1 MKFYTLVLEGD
12 KNTEKE
18 TEQKTEN
25 LPRYS
30 KSAYLHRKQIEN
42 RPPLFNRSFHLCR
55 IIEEELR
62 GIDIDGSKT
71 ITICAHQN
79 RLHPGNEKYI
89 CDNYFHV
96 SIYYLEPEEVYAL
109 NEAKQDMDSTV
120 IGEILE
126 HTLIDIAHR
135 NNCSEDIIQK
145 MESAFISIANHHF
158 MREERIDK
166 LSKRAKDTGLAAHI
180 YRVLSAEV
188 GEAWYIKITD
198 RKGTVICQENMGTN
212 PGYVDR
218 LNSRLYAK
226 AVWRKNTFMILDR
239 FGNEVFHIS
248 VPDSLI

>member
-1 MKFYTLVLEGD
+1 MKFHTLVLEGD

-18 TEQKTEN
+18 QKTEN
-25 LPRYS
+25 FPGYS
-30 KSAYLHRKQIEN
+30 KSAYLHRKQIDN
-42 RPPLFNRSFHLCR
+42 RPPLFNRSFYLCR

-62 GIDIDGSKT
+62 GIDIDGSRT

-79 RLHPGNEKYI
+79 RLRPGNEKYI
-89 CDNYFHV
+89 CDNCFHV
-96 SIYYLEPEEVYAL
+96 SIYYLEPEEVCAL

-120 IGEILE
+120 IEEILE
-126 HTLIDIAHR
+126 HSLMDIAHR
-135 NNCSEDIIQK
+135 NNCSKDIIQK
-145 MESAFISIANHHF
+145 MERAFIRIANRHF

-166 LSKRAKDTGLAAHI
+166 LSKRAKDTGLTAHI

-218 LNSRLYAK
+218 LSSRLYAK
-226 AVWRKNTFMILDR
+226 AAWRKNTFMILDR
-239 FGNEVFHIS
+239 FGNEVFHINI
-248 VPDSLI
+248 PASLM

>member
-1 MKFYTLVLEGD
+1 MKFHTLVLEGD
-12 KNTEKE
+12 KNTEK
-18 TEQKTEN
+18 EQKTEN

-42 RPPLFNRSFHLCR
+42 RPPLFNRSFYLCR

-62 GIDIDGSKT
+62 GIDIDGSRV

-188 GEAWYIKITD
+188 GEAWYVEIID

-212 PGYVDR
+212 PDYVDR

-226 AVWRKNTFMILDR
+226 AAWRKNTFMILDR
-239 FGNEVFHIS
+239 FGNEVFHIT
-248 VPDSLI
+248 VPASLI